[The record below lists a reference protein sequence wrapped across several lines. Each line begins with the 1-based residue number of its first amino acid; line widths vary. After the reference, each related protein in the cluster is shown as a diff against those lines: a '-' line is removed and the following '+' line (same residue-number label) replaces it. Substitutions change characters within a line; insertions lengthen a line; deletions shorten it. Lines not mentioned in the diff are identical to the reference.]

1 MRRLLARWSI
11 ACRVALGCALAVG
24 LGGLLVAAVGGLS
37 TPDGVA
43 AFLPIALATLVATVA
58 AFVVARWLLAHEL
71 QTLHQLAAAI
81 DSVEVD
87 GSPLYRNLPQRG
99 PAEIERIVAAWN
111 GFALRFDI
119 KMHSVR
125 DAATALNATAQTLGS
140 IAPDG
145 ERAVR
150 RQAAGLLQIA
160 AHAEHAAAELPSVRK
175 ASAATAQQVAAA
187 ARQLD
192 AAMAQITAIATT
204 VQELAAASQGTKQV
218 LETVDKVAFQT
229 NLLALNA
236 AIEAAHA
243 GEHGRGFAVV
253 AEEVRHLARRST
265 EAARGNDRVL
275 ARSAAAAQQGQERL
289 AELQQTLETLAKALT
304 TLRSDADLLVEQVAH
319 QSDSVG
325 AVHKEARQLAAAAS
339 ATCERTGEL
348 LATGDRLRAA
358 AALVE
363 ACVWPPPD
371 VDGRDIVA
379 IGEGHE
385 EVVARAPDR
394 STEHDSSVTEDELAA
409 LLPEQLEAGRAE
421 RAEAELL
428 EEPVS

>member
-11 ACRVALGCALAVG
+11 ACRVALGCAVAVG

-37 TPDGVA
+37 TPEGA
-43 AFLPIALATLVATVA
+43 ATFAPIALATVGATVA

-99 PAEIERIVAAWN
+99 PVEIERIVAAWN

-160 AHAEHAAAELPSVRK
+160 AHAERAAAELPSVRK
-175 ASAATAQQVAAA
+175 ASAATAQHASEAAQ
-187 ARQLD
+187 RLD
-192 AAMAQITAIATT
+192 AALAQIAGIATT
-204 VQELAAASQGTKQV
+204 VRELAEASQGTKQV

-289 AELQQTLETLAKALT
+289 AELQRTLGDLAGALA
-304 TLRSDADLLVEQVAH
+304 TLRGSADTLVEQVAH
-319 QSDSVG
+319 QGDTVF
-325 AVHKEARQLAAAAS
+325 AVHKEARQLADAAS
-339 ATCERTGEL
+339 DTCERTGDL

-358 AALVE
+358 AAQVE

-379 IGEGHE
+379 IGQGDEPAAGT
-385 EVVARAPDR
+385 APER
-394 STEHDSSVTEDELAA
+394 PPEHDSSVTEDELAA
-409 LLPEQLEAGRAE
+409 LLPEE
-421 RAEAELL
+421 L
-428 EEPVS
+428 EEAAP